1 VSVPELEFWVL
12 EAEPVARAAVPTLAF
27 RLRARDHSE
36 REVYTVALSAQIHI
50 EAAQR
55 PHDEATRERLLEL
68 FGEPERWGDTARGV
82 LWTRQE
88 VLLPSFTGSVTHD
101 LRVPLSSDAE
111 LASFKYFSALPDGEI
126 PLSFHFSGTVFY
138 AGEQDRLQLTQ
149 VAWSAEA
156 QFRLPVETWRATLL
170 EHHPAGGFVHLS
182 DETLE
187 ALRRLRAERGFMSLD
202 AVIAELTM
210 GARA

>member
-1 VSVPELEFWVL
+1 VSAPQLEFWVL
-12 EAEPVARAAVPTLAF
+12 EAAPVPHAAVPTLAF
-27 RLRARDHSE
+27 RLRARDRSE
-36 REVYTVALSAQIHI
+36 REVYTVALSTQIHI

-55 PHDEATRERLLEL
+55 PHDARTRERLLEL

-88 VLLPSFTGSVTHD
+88 LLLPSFTGSVTHD
-101 LRVPLSSDAE
+101 LHVPLSSDAE
-111 LASFKYFSALPDGEI
+111 LASFKYFNALRDGEI

-138 AGEQDRLQLTQ
+138 AGEGDRLQLTQ
-149 VAWSAEA
+149 VSWSAEA
-156 QFRLPVETWRATLL
+156 QFRLPLETWRRTLE
-170 EHHPAGGFVHLS
+170 EHHPPGGYVHLS

-187 ALRRLRAERGFMSLD
+187 ALRVLREERGYMSLD
-202 AVIAELTM
+202 AVVADLTM